1 MGRNI
6 APSWFQANAFC
17 YFFPMKFFFYLNFM
31 SYSQNFWK
39 CREQENISSN
49 FHLVGLNFISII
61 DGWNNLS
68 LYQYM
73 SWVRGVVEHP
83 WQFINWKSLDFLC
96 IGWVPIFAGCCLNC
110 SMCFREYSFVW
121 VAISIDNASGIKIYK
136 KYISCLLFSITVV
149 GPVNSAI

>member
-1 MGRNI
+1 MRWCQLCWI
-6 APSWFQANAFC
+6 IIVASSLKHSLWVEILLHPDFKPMHFVI
-17 YFFPMKFFFYLNFM
+17 FFPWIFFYLNFM
-31 SYSQNFWK
+31 LYSENFWK

-96 IGWVPIFAGCCLNC
+96 IGWVPIFVWCCLNC
-110 SMCFREYSFVW
+110 SITGACVES
-121 VAISIDNASGIKIYK
+121 KIC
-136 KYISCLLFSITVV
+136 SVCT
-149 GPVNSAI
+149 